1 MLPQKTERFSSRQ
14 IQRYA
19 TSLRMRSLIVNSLAT
34 ANLQRNFW
42 KKPIHIRL
50 IVRNL
55 LLLMNP
61 VCRKLSLQSVV
72 ACVAGRIEFFCSAGT
87 CFANVLF
94 ARIIPLHSAYRFN
107 VNKLNFRIFLHFV
120 RWDDATVKAIEA
132 KNESERR
139 IDEKG
144 DTDQISEYKQIIMDE
159 NNRISHSENLKLY
172 KRTQRKQMKIA
183 QYEKLKIE
191 FEEGTRCLNPL
202 IIL

>member
-1 MLPQKTERFSSRQ
+1 LVDAIKEENASVKLIAPQVGGIKGSNGKLIAAHEKFGGGPSFPYDTVALPPQKTERFSSRL

-120 RWDDATVKAIEA
+120 R
-132 KNESERR
+132 
-139 IDEKG
+139 
-144 DTDQISEYKQIIMDE
+144 
-159 NNRISHSENLKLY
+159 
-172 KRTQRKQMKIA
+172 
-183 QYEKLKIE
+183 
-191 FEEGTRCLNPL
+191 
-202 IIL
+202 